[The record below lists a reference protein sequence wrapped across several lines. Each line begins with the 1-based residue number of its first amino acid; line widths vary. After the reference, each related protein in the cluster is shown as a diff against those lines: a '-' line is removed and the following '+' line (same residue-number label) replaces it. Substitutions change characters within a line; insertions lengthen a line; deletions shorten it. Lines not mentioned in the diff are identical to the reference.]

1 MQAAGLDRRDVREK
15 RAASSFYMRIWRR
28 FASHRMVLVGIVML
42 LVIVVCTVAAPIIAP
57 YSPYKV
63 DTAQIAKPP
72 SRSHWL
78 GTDTAGRDVLSRLLY
93 AGRVSLPVG
102 LLASIVSIGIG
113 VVLGLVSGFLGKAF
127 DFWLMRLVDVFM
139 TIPTLIIV
147 ITVVSVIGPSTRNI
161 ILVLGLLGW
170 TGTCR
175 LVRAQTLSVR
185 EQEFVVAARCIGIPP
200 WRIILSHIL
209 PNVMAQTIVAGTF
222 ALAGNILAE
231 AGLSFLGLGVRPP
244 TPTWGNMLNAG
255 QRLIALERQPW
266 LWVPPGAV
274 ITIVV
279 LAINFIGDALR
290 DALDPRLI
298 LS

>member
-1 MQAAGLDRRDVREK
+1 MA
-15 RAASSFYMRIWRR
+15 
-28 FASHRMVLVGIVML
+28 LVGIVIL
-42 LVIVVCTVAAPIIAP
+42 LVIVGCTVAAPIIAP

-93 AGRVSLPVG
+93 GGRVSLPVG
-102 LLASIVSIGIG
+102 LLASTVSIGIG
-113 VVLGLVSGFLGKAF
+113 VVLGLVSGFLGKAV
-127 DFWLMRLVDVFM
+127 DFWLMRVVDVVM

-147 ITVVSVIGPSTRNI
+147 ITVVSIIGPNMRNI
-161 ILVLGLLGW
+161 ILVLGVLGW

-175 LVRAQTLSVR
+175 LVRGQTLSVR
-185 EQEFVVAARCIGIPP
+185 ERDFVLAARCMGAQP
-200 WRIILSHIL
+200 WRIMLRHIL
-209 PNVMAQTIVAGTF
+209 PNVMAPAIVAGTF
-222 ALAGNILAE
+222 ALAANILAE

-244 TPTWGNMLNAG
+244 TPTWGNMLSAA
-255 QRLIALERQPW
+255 QRLITLERQPW
-266 LWVPPGAV
+266 LWVPPGVV
-274 ITIVV
+274 ITLVV

-298 LS
+298 MS